1 MNLNLGDIY
10 AILTAFCW
18 SFAVI
23 LFDISSKKLNSLQ
36 MSFIKNF
43 IGVLGFILTV
53 IILNLPSPDFSKLI
67 EEENFNPSKGPFTYD
82 ELRNVDV
89 GDVFIDYLRSWKG
102 FIIDKP

>member
-1 MNLNLGDIY
+1 MFSLITLELGKVLLLMNLNLGDIY

-43 IGVLGFILTV
+43 IGVLGFIV
-53 IILNLPSPDFSKLI
+53 
-67 EEENFNPSKGPFTYD
+67 
-82 ELRNVDV
+82 
-89 GDVFIDYLRSWKG
+89 
-102 FIIDKP
+102 